1 MMKREEHMRKYPIF
15 VFSIF
20 VFLAG
25 AGTLPAVAADNDSEP
40 IVIGGHGNITVEG
53 PTGLFLNPTSGIL
66 AEGELII
73 QYCAAILEDGENNNF
88 IGHNAILSY
97 GVTDWL
103 ELGAFGVSVDRSKV
117 GSGGGGGATPCG
129 PAGGGPGPGAG
140 APCPTNNLDAGGPFA
155 RIKLVKDVG
164 YLPEFTVGGISLNGA
179 DELTKHTVFIAAS
192 KGTRF
197 ANRKYLQSAKLHVG
211 ARNFWAKAGPDDYVF
226 YVGADLELRKN
237 IFLVAEISTEYEGA
251 TEVPWSAGIQVRSG
265 EGYGFSLAFIQPG
278 TVPNPGVFVGVGINF
293 D

>member
-1 MMKREEHMRKYPIF
+1 MKKYVIYVFFIF
-15 VFSIF
+15 M
-20 VFLAG
+20 FLAG
-25 AGTLPAVAADNDSEP
+25 VGSVPAVAADKDSGN
-40 IVIGGHGNITVEG
+40 IVLGGHGNITVEG

-66 AEGELII
+66 AEGELIV
-73 QYCAAILEDGENNNF
+73 QYCAAILEDAENNNF

-103 ELGAFGVSVDRSKV
+103 ELGGFGVSVDRSKL
-117 GSGGGGGATPCG
+117 GSGGGGSATPCG

-155 RIKLVKDVG
+155 RIKLVKETAST
-164 YLPEFTVGGISLNGA
+164 PEFTVGGISLNGA
-179 DELTKHTVFIAAS
+179 DELTKHTVFVAAS

-197 ANRKYLQSAKLHVG
+197 TNNKFLRSAKLHVG
-211 ARNFWAKAGPDDYVF
+211 ARNFWAKVGPDDYVF
-226 YVGADLELRKN
+226 YVGVDLELRKN

-251 TEVPWSAGIQVRSG
+251 IEVPWSAGIQVRSD
-265 EGYGFSLAFIQPG
+265 EGYGFSLGFIQPG
-278 TVPNPGVFVGVGINF
+278 TVPDPGVFVGVGINF